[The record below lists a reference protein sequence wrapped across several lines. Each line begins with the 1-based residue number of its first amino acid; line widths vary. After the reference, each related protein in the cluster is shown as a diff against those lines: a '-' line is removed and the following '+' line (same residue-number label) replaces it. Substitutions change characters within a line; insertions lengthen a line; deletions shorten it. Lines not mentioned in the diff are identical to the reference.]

1 MKFRLVPRLDIKN
14 NDLVKGVKMEGLRV
28 LGDPSVFCLSYN
40 GQYVDELMLFD
51 TVASLY
57 GRNNLDSVVTMV
69 ANEASTPLL
78 IGGGI
83 RTCEDVRNALTKGA
97 DRIFLNTAA
106 LNDPK
111 IIDQMVSEFGSSTIS
126 VSIDASFQDGRYAA
140 LADCG
145 REVFDIDIV
154 AWMEEVVDRGAGE
167 LVVTSVDREGT
178 EKGFDQRLLELIP
191 QDLSVPVLFGGGCSE
206 AMDVVQIAKN
216 YDHVSGVLIGSWAH
230 YSTILNQQPN
240 KLAEREGNTYFLN
253 SLVNHRVELG
263 PYVTEPFLELRNKLS
278 SHGIELRE

>member
-126 VSIDASFQDGRYAA
+126 VSIDASFQDGRYVA

-191 QDLSVPVLFGGGCSE
+191 QNLSVPVLFGGGCSE

>member
-126 VSIDASFQDGRYAA
+126 VSIDASFQDGRYVA

>member
-57 GRNNLDSVVTMV
+57 GRNILDSVVTMV

-126 VSIDASFQDGRYAA
+126 VSIDASFQDGRYVA

>member
-28 LGDPSVFCLSYN
+28 LGDPSVFCLSYT

-69 ANEASTPLL
+69 ANEASAPLV

-106 LNDPK
+106 LADPK
-111 IIDQMVSEFGSSTIS
+111 IIDRMLSEFGSSTIS
-126 VSIDASFQDGRYAA
+126 VSIDASFQDGRYVA

-145 REVFDIDIV
+145 REVVDIDIV

-167 LVVTSVDREGT
+167 LIVTSVDREGT

-216 YDHVSGVLIGSWAH
+216 YDHISGVLIGSWAH

-263 PYVTEPFLELRNKLS
+263 LYVTEPFLELRSKLS
-278 SHGIELRE
+278 SNGIELRE

>member
-126 VSIDASFQDGRYAA
+126 VSIDASFQDGRYVA

-178 EKGFDQRLLELIP
+178 EKGFDQRLLGLIP

>member
-28 LGDPSVFCLSYN
+28 LGDPSFFCLSYTD
-40 GQYVDELMLFD
+40 QYVDELMLFD

-57 GRNNLDSVVTMV
+57 GRNNLDSVVAMV
-69 ANEASTPLL
+69 ANEASAPLL

-126 VSIDASFQDGRYAA
+126 VSIDASFHGGRYTA

-145 REVFDIDIV
+145 REIVNIDIV
-154 AWMEEVVDRGAGE
+154 DWMKEVVDRGAGE

-191 QDLSVPVLFGGGCSE
+191 QDLSVPILFGGGCSG
-206 AMDVVQIAKN
+206 AMDVVRIAKD
-216 YDHVSGVLIGSWAH
+216 YDHISGVLIGSWAH
-230 YSTILNQQPN
+230 YSTILNHQSDS
-240 KLAEREGNTYFLN
+240 LAEREGNTYFLN
-253 SLVNHRVELG
+253 NLVNHRGELSHYVE
-263 PYVTEPFLELRNKLS
+263 EPFLELRNKIS
-278 SHGIELRE
+278 SHGIKLRD

>member
-40 GQYVDELMLFD
+40 GQHVDELMLFD

-126 VSIDASFQDGRYAA
+126 VSIDASFQDGRYVA